1 MQVWNVKTLNK
12 TFYQPPFDLIFSW
25 IFMFFFCVFEE
36 RDIKVE
42 QNYIF
47 SFLTKL
53 GYGTLTEL
61 ILGGQNVKFQKT
73 DKQLKFWQNHM
84 WVSCNLPKI

>member
-1 MQVWNVKTLNK
+1 M
-12 TFYQPPFDLIFSW
+12 
-25 IFMFFFCVFEE
+25 FFCVFEE
-36 RDIKVE
+36 KDINVE

-53 GYGTLTEL
+53 DYGTLTEL

-73 DKQLKFWQNHM
+73 DKQLKF
-84 WVSCNLPKI
+84 

>member
-1 MQVWNVKTLNK
+1 MLRH
-12 TFYQPPFDLIFSW
+12 LIKLFTNHHLILFSLE
-25 IFMFFFCVFEE
+25 FLCFFCVFEE
-36 RDIKVE
+36 KDIKVE

-73 DKQLKFWQNHM
+73 DKQLKFWPNH
-84 WVSCNLPKI
+84 I

>member
-1 MQVWNVKTLNK
+1 M
-12 TFYQPPFDLIFSW
+12 
-25 IFMFFFCVFEE
+25 FFCVFEE
-36 RDIKVE
+36 KDIKVE

-53 GYGTLTEL
+53 GYGILTEL

-73 DKQLKFWQNHM
+73 DKQLKFWPNH
-84 WVSCNLPKI
+84 I

>member
-1 MQVWNVKTLNK
+1 M
-12 TFYQPPFDLIFSW
+12 
-25 IFMFFFCVFEE
+25 FFCVFEE
-36 RDIKVE
+36 KDIKVE

-61 ILGGQNVKFQKT
+61 ILGGQNVKFQKI
-73 DKQLKFWQNHM
+73 DKQLKFWPNH
-84 WVSCNLPKI
+84 I